1 MKIVIPI
8 VFYRKGGVER
18 VIISL
23 IPSLLEYVE
32 QIIIVLPRNDIEYFK
47 SLMPDSDKLIYEDFA
62 FYPQS
67 FETKLI
73 YFYGLLANF
82 YKTLRLTSIYRL
94 FFRRIELLRI
104 EARINQIIKRYQADH
119 CLYGMTNRISPP
131 NVKVT
136 LSGII
141 YDVFWQFAPLTYSES
156 YQEPYNEVLKEWLDK
171 ADLLFTISQKTKDD
185 VLKVFPN
192 ATYASKLK
200 PVPLAGFVEQ
210 SNPKSDLVKSELVTF
225 YFPSSFGIYKD
236 HLTLLKAAIKLAKQG
251 LKFQIVFIGK
261 ETDNLVSGNLQ
272 LSQQSKTQEYQD
284 YLKECT
290 RVYRENQEIFES
302 HIKGLGYQD
311 YETLQFY
318 YQTCSC
324 VVFPSKY
331 EGFGLAIAE
340 AILQGI
346 PVIASDL
353 EVFQEQVEL
362 YNCPERV
369 QFYPRGDAESLA
381 NCLEQFILNPIP
393 RLLPEDIPNK
403 INLWTWED
411 VAKKYV
417 ELLKENAGY

>member
-8 VFYRKGGVER
+8 EFYRKGGVER

-32 QIIIVLPRNDIEYFK
+32 QIIIVIPRKEIEYFK
-47 SLMPDSDKLIYEDFA
+47 SLMPDSEKLIYEDFA
-62 FYPQS
+62 FYPNS
-67 FETKLI
+67 WETKSI
-73 YFYGLLANF
+73 YLYSFLANV
-82 YKTLRLTSIYRL
+82 YKKLKLTAIYEL
-94 FFRRIELLRI
+94 FSRRIERIRI
-104 EARINQIIKRYQADH
+104 EARLNQIIRRYHADH
-119 CLYGMTNRISPP
+119 CLYAMTNRITPP
-131 NVKVT
+131 NVNVT

-141 YDVFWQFAPLTYSES
+141 YDVFWWFAPLTYSDS
-156 YQEPYNEVLKEWLDK
+156 YRENYDQPLKEWLDK
-171 ADLLFTISQKTKDD
+171 ANLLFTISQKTKDD

-192 ATYASKLK
+192 NTYANKLK
-200 PVPLAGFVEQ
+200 AVPLAGYVNEAHL
-210 SNPKSDLVKSELVTF
+210 SNNLARNEITTF

-236 HLTLLKAAIKLAKQG
+236 HLTLLKATIQLAKKD
-251 LKFQIVFIGK
+251 LNFKVVLIGK
-261 ETDNLVSGNLQ
+261 ETDNFVRGNLQ

-284 YLKECT
+284 YLAECT
-290 RVYRENQEIFES
+290 RLYRENQEIFES
-302 HIKGLGYQD
+302 HIEGLGYQD

-369 QFYPRGDAESLA
+369 QFYPRGDAASLA
-381 NCLEQFILNPIP
+381 NCLEQFILNPTP

-403 INLWTWED
+403 ITLWTWGD
-411 VAKKYV
+411 VAKKYI
-417 ELLKENAGY
+417 ELLKENAR

>member
-32 QIIIVLPRNDIEYFK
+32 QIIIVIPRNDIEYFK

-67 FETKLI
+67 FETKSI
-73 YFYGLLANF
+73 YFYELLANF
-82 YKTLRLTSIYRL
+82 YKTLRLTSIHHI
-94 FFRRIELLRI
+94 FSRRIGLLRI

-156 YQEPYNEVLKEWLDK
+156 YQEPYNEALKEWLDR
-171 ADLLFTISQKTKDD
+171 ADLLFTISQKTKED
-185 VLKVFPN
+185 VLKIFPN
-192 ATYASKLK
+192 VTYASKLQA
-200 PVPLAGFVEQ
+200 VLLAGFIEE

-236 HLTLLKAAIKLAKQG
+236 HTTLLKASITLAKKG

-261 ETDNLVSGNLQ
+261 ETDNLVNGNLQ
-272 LSQQSKTQEYQD
+272 LSQQSQTQEYQD

-290 RVYRENQEIFES
+290 RLYRENQEIFES

-318 YQTCSC
+318 YQTCSS

-369 QFYPRGDAESLA
+369 QFYPRGDADSLA

>member
-8 VFYRKGGVER
+8 EFYRKGGVER
-18 VIISL
+18 VIVSL

-32 QIIIVLPRNDIEYFK
+32 QIIIVLPRNQIQYFQ
-47 SLMPDSDKLIYEDFA
+47 SLMPDSEQLIYEDFA
-62 FYPQS
+62 FYPDS
-67 FETKLI
+67 FETKFI
-73 YFYGLLANF
+73 YLYSLLATV
-82 YKTLRLTSIYRL
+82 YKKLKLTTIHNL
-94 FFRRIELLRI
+94 FSRRIERLRI
-104 EARINQIIKRYQADH
+104 EARINQIIDHYQADH
-119 CLYGMTNRISPP
+119 CFYPMINRITPP
-131 NVKVT
+131 NVKVP
-136 LSGII
+136 LSGLAH
-141 YDVFWQFAPLTYSES
+141 DLFWRFAPLTYSES
-156 YQEPYNEVLKEWLDK
+156 YQEPYDEALKEWLDK
-171 ADLLFTISQKTKDD
+171 ADIIFTNSQKTKNEITQ
-185 VLKVFPN
+185 VFPN

-200 PVPLAGFVEQ
+200 AVPLAGYVEE
-210 SNPKSDLVKSELVTF
+210 SNLKSSLVKSELVTF

-236 HLTLLKAAIKLAKQG
+236 HLTLLKATIQLAKKG
-251 LKFQIVFIGK
+251 LNFKIVLIGK
-261 ETDNLVSGNLQ
+261 ETDDFVQGNLQ

-284 YLKECT
+284 YLAECT
-290 RVYRENQEIFES
+290 RLYQENKEIFES

-369 QFYPRGDAESLA
+369 QFYPRGDADSLA
-381 NCLEQFILNPIP
+381 NCLEQFILSPIP
-393 RLLPEDIPNK
+393 RLLPADIPSK
-403 INLWTWED
+403 INIWTWED

-417 ELLKENAGY
+417 ELLKENAR

>member
-8 VFYRKGGVER
+8 EFYRKGGVER

-32 QIIIVLPRNDIEYFK
+32 QIIIVIPRNQIDYFR

-62 FYPQS
+62 FYPDS
-67 FETKLI
+67 WETKFI
-73 YFYGLLANF
+73 YFYTFLANL
-82 YKTLRLTSIYRL
+82 YKKLKLTTIHSL
-94 FFRRIELLRI
+94 FSRRIERIRI
-104 EARINQIIKRYQADH
+104 ESRINQIIDRYQADY
-119 CLYGMTNRISPP
+119 CLYAMTNRISPP
-131 NVKVT
+131 KVNVT

-141 YDVFWQFAPLTYSES
+141 YDVFWRFAPLTYSES

-200 PVPLAGFVEQ
+200 PVPLAGFVEE
-210 SNPKSDLVKSELVTF
+210 SNLKSDLVKSETITF

-236 HLTLLKAAIKLAKQG
+236 HLTLLKAGIKLAKKG
-251 LKFQIVFIGK
+251 LQFQIVMIGK

-272 LSQQSKTQEYQD
+272 LSQQSQTQEYQD
-284 YLKECT
+284 YLAECT
-290 RVYRENQEIFES
+290 RIYQENKEIFAS

-311 YETLQFY
+311 YDILQFY

-393 RLLPEDIPNK
+393 RLLPEDIPSK
-403 INLWTWED
+403 VNLWTWAD

-417 ELLKENAGY
+417 ELLKENAR

>member
-32 QIIIVLPRNDIEYFK
+32 QIIIVLPRKEIEYFK
-47 SLMPDSDKLIYEDFA
+47 SLMPDSDQLIYEDFN

-82 YKTLRLTSIYRL
+82 YKTLRLTSIHRL
-94 FFRRIELLRI
+94 FSRRIELLRI

-119 CLYGMTNRISPP
+119 CFYPMTNRISPP
-131 NVKVT
+131 NVNVT
-136 LSGII
+136 LSGLAH
-141 YDVFWQFAPLTYSES
+141 DLFWRFAPLTYSES
-156 YQEPYNEVLKEWLDK
+156 HQEPYDEALKEWLDK
-171 ADLLFTISQKTKDD
+171 ADIIFTNSQKTKNEITQ
-185 VLKVFPN
+185 VFPN

-200 PVPLAGFVEQ
+200 AVPLAGFVEQ
-210 SNPKSDLVKSELVTF
+210 SNPKSDLVKSELVNF

-236 HLTLLKAAIKLAKQG
+236 HLTLLKAAITLAKKG

-290 RVYRENQEIFES
+290 RLYRENKEIFES

-369 QFYPRGDAESLA
+369 QFYPSGDADSLA

-403 INLWTWED
+403 VNLWTWKD

>member
-1 MKIVIPI
+1 M
-8 VFYRKGGVER
+8 
-18 VIISL
+18 
-23 IPSLLEYVE
+23 
-32 QIIIVLPRNDIEYFK
+32 
-47 SLMPDSDKLIYEDFA
+47 
-62 FYPQS
+62 
-67 FETKLI
+67 
-73 YFYGLLANF
+73 ANF
-82 YKTLRLTSIYRL
+82 YKTLRLTSIHRL
-94 FFRRIELLRI
+94 FSRRIELLRI

-200 PVPLAGFVEQ
+200 AVPLAGFIEQ

-236 HLTLLKAAIKLAKQG
+236 HLTLLKATIQLAKKG
-251 LKFQIVFIGK
+251 LNFKVVLIGK
-261 ETDNLVSGNLQ
+261 ETDNLVNGNLQ
-272 LSQQSKTQEYQD
+272 LSQQSQTQEYQD
-284 YLKECT
+284 YLKECN

-369 QFYPRGDAESLA
+369 QFYTRGDAESLA

>member
-8 VFYRKGGVER
+8 LFYSKGGVER

-32 QIIIVLPRNDIEYFK
+32 QIIIVLPRKEIEYFR
-47 SLMPDSDKLIYEDFA
+47 SLMPDSDKLIYENFD
-62 FYPQS
+62 FYPHS

-73 YFYGLLANF
+73 YVYGLLANF
-82 YKTLRLTSIYRL
+82 YKTLRLTSIHHI
-94 FFRRIELLRI
+94 FSRRIGLLRI

-156 YQEPYNEVLKEWLDK
+156 YQEPYNEALKEWLDR
-171 ADLLFTISQKTKDD
+171 ADLLFTISQKTKED
-185 VLKVFPN
+185 VLKIFPN
-192 ATYASKLK
+192 VTYASKLQA
-200 PVPLAGFVEQ
+200 VLLAGFIEE

-236 HLTLLKAAIKLAKQG
+236 HLTLLKATIQLAKKG
-251 LKFQIVFIGK
+251 LNFKVVLIGK
-261 ETDNLVSGNLQ
+261 ETDNLVNGNLQ
-272 LSQQSKTQEYQD
+272 LSQQSQTQEYQD

-290 RVYRENQEIFES
+290 RLYRENQEIFQS
-302 HIKGLGYQD
+302 HFKGLGYQD

-318 YQTCSC
+318 YQTCSS

-369 QFYPRGDAESLA
+369 QFYPRGDADSLA

-403 INLWTWED
+403 INFWTWED

>member
-1 MKIVIPI
+1 
-8 VFYRKGGVER
+8 
-18 VIISL
+18 
-23 IPSLLEYVE
+23 
-32 QIIIVLPRNDIEYFK
+32 
-47 SLMPDSDKLIYEDFA
+47 
-62 FYPQS
+62 
-67 FETKLI
+67 
-73 YFYGLLANF
+73 
-82 YKTLRLTSIYRL
+82 
-94 FFRRIELLRI
+94 
-104 EARINQIIKRYQADH
+104 
-119 CLYGMTNRISPP
+119 MT
-131 NVKVT
+131 
-136 LSGII
+136 
-141 YDVFWQFAPLTYSES
+141 
-156 YQEPYNEVLKEWLDK
+156 
-171 ADLLFTISQKTKDD
+171 
-185 VLKVFPN
+185 
-192 ATYASKLK
+192 
-200 PVPLAGFVEQ
+200 
-210 SNPKSDLVKSELVTF
+210 
-225 YFPSSFGIYKD
+225 
-236 HLTLLKAAIKLAKQG
+236 LAKKG

-272 LSQQSKTQEYQD
+272 LSQQSQTQEYQD

-290 RVYRENQEIFES
+290 RLYRENQEIFES

-318 YQTCSC
+318 YQTCSS

-369 QFYPRGDAESLA
+369 QFYPRGDADSLA